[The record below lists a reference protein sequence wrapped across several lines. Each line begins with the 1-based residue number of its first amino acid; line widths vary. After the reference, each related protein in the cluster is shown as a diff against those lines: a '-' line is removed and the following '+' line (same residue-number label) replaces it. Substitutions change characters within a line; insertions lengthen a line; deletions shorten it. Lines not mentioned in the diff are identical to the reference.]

1 MREHEVPTHVQAEDR
16 VLLGFTFPQIVAVT
30 AVCAIS
36 YGAYRYAPV
45 GPSEVRMAI
54 AVVLGLV
61 GIAMVVGKIGG
72 RRLPLVAADLLKYR
86 LGARVYAGPVSQLVR
101 AEPPAP
107 AQPVRSG
114 PGPLSLMAKRAGRGL
129 ARLRKK
135 GKTRKNKERRNGR
148 MRWFGK
154 RRGKDGGR
162 DQRHDH
168 RAETLQSRRRKP
180 RMGWIPVV
188 ALAVLMA
195 AVVAVPESALADDH
209 EPWRDEIDFEVTE
222 PVEGRRIFVEAL
234 TVTGDRAAVTLRAA
248 TALDIRV
255 RAFGGPQGT
264 WLRFWGSA
272 TLAEGESIDYSLPL
286 NGPAPSF
293 TVSWEDTLG
302 QAGALT
308 VEHEQIP
315 YPLPAVEGE
324 LCNVRLASL
333 GWTPGAVSGVITSEC
348 VPHTEH
354 PVELQMV
361 AGHASVTETSLMDAQ
376 VTAVTGTVAAA
387 TGASSAAVPFV
398 PNGETSFTLPIAE
411 GEAIHAVSVDVSL
424 EASLS
429 IPIPPLT
436 QLTHHP
442 ERVEQVTRT
451 VHLHRPGDSDS
462 DSQTVTVTNEDG
474 TTESATA
481 TAYAYVPSATI
492 ARQVTVDVLHKEHV
506 KAETV
511 ERSPITRARGETL
524 APVSG
529 TGRLWRP
536 AWAATTPL
544 RRWSCPSRSRRT
556 RPPSRSPPTGCAAGS
571 RRWDGSG
578 PGEARDCGHPTGR
591 GCAGDNRRGPGG
603 GAGDAPPVRPRAHGD
618 GLRRLRPLPVR
629 HRLGRFHPHGR
640 GGRGAGRGQGQ
651 DRRRHGGGRAGLGP
665 VGQGRGRAAQQ
676 RPRGLPNTLEK
687 RKTLC

>member
-16 VLLGFTFPQIVAVT
+16 VLLGFTFPQIVAVM
-30 AVCAIS
+30 AVFALS

-45 GPSEVRMAI
+45 GPSEVRMAL
-54 AVVLGLV
+54 AVVFGLFGV
-61 GIAMVVGKIGG
+61 AMVVGKIGG

-86 LGARVYAGPVSQLVR
+86 LGARLYAGPVSQLVR

-129 ARLRKK
+129 GRLRKNR
-135 GKTRKNKERRNGR
+135 KTRKNKERRNGR

-154 RRGKDGGR
+154 RRGKDGRNSHG
-162 DQRHDH
+162 QDH

-195 AVVAVPESALADDH
+195 AVVTVPQSALADDH

-222 PVEGRRIFVEAL
+222 PVEGRRIFVERL
-234 TVTGDRAAVTLRAA
+234 TVSGDRAAVTLRAS
-248 TALDIRV
+248 TPLDIRV

-272 TLAEGESIDYSLPL
+272 SLAEGESIDYSLPL
-286 NGPAPSF
+286 HGPAPSF

-308 VEHEQIP
+308 VKHDRIP
-315 YPLPAVEGE
+315 YPLPEAEGE
-324 LCNVRLASL
+324 LCKVRLTSL
-333 GWTPGAVSGVITSEC
+333 GWTPGAVSGVIESEC
-348 VPHTEH
+348 VTHTEH
-354 PVELQMV
+354 PVELQTV
-361 AGHASVTETSLMDAQ
+361 AGHESVTETSLMDAQ
-376 VTAVTGTVAAA
+376 VTAVTGTVVAA
-387 TGASSAAVPFV
+387 TGASQASVAFV
-398 PNGETSFTLPIAE
+398 PDGETRFRLPIGDGQAF
-411 GEAIHAVSVDVSL
+411 HAVSVDVSL
-424 EASLS
+424 EASLR

-451 VHLHRPGDSDS
+451 VHLHRPGDSDY

-492 ARQVTVDVLHKEHV
+492 AREVTVDVLHKEHV

-511 ERSPITRARGETL
+511 ERSPITRSRDEALSL
-524 APVSG
+524 ASG
-529 TGRLWRP
+529 I
-536 AWAATTPL
+536 
-544 RRWSCPSRSRRT
+544 
-556 RPPSRSPPTGCAAGS
+556 GS
-571 RRWDGSG
+571 DDPYEALALPEPEAEDP
-578 PGEARDCGHPTGR
+578 PGEQEPAE
-591 GCAGDNRRGPGG
+591 
-603 GAGDAPPVRPRAHGD
+603 
-618 GLRRLRPLPVR
+618 GLRGWFEDMGWEWPW
-629 HRLGRFHPHGR
+629 
-640 GGRGAGRGQGQ
+640 
-651 DRRRHGGGRAGLGP
+651 
-665 VGQGRGRAAQQ
+665 
-676 RPRGLPNTLEK
+676 
-687 RKTLC
+687 

>member
-16 VLLGFTFPQIVAVT
+16 VLLGFTFPQVVAVV
-30 AVCAIS
+30 AVCALS

-54 AVVLGLV
+54 AVVFGLV
-61 GIAMVVGKIGG
+61 GVAMVVGKIGG

-86 LGARVYAGPVSQLVR
+86 LGARRYAGQTALLVR

-107 AQPVRSG
+107 AQPVKSG

-129 ARLRKK
+129 GRLRKNR
-135 GKTRKNKERRNGR
+135 KTRKNKERRNGR

-162 DQRHDH
+162 GQRHDH

-195 AVVAVPESALADDH
+195 AVTAVPQSALADDH

-222 PVEGRRIFVEAL
+222 PVPGRRIFVEAL
-234 TVTGDRAAVTLRAA
+234 TVSGDRAAVTLRAA

-255 RAFGGPQGT
+255 RAFGGPEGS

-272 TLAEGESIDYSLPL
+272 SLAEGERIDYSLPL
-286 NGPAPSF
+286 HGPAPSF

-315 YPLPAVEGE
+315 YPLPEAEGE
-324 LCNVRLASL
+324 LCDLQLTSL
-333 GWTPGAVSGVITSEC
+333 GWTPGSVTGVITSEC
-348 VPHTEH
+348 VTSIEH
-354 PVELQMV
+354 PVELQTV
-361 AGHASVTETSLMDAQ
+361 SGHQSVTETALLDAQ
-376 VTAVTGTVAAA
+376 VTAVTGTVSAV
-387 TGASSAAVPFV
+387 TGASQTSVPFV
-398 PNGETSFTLPIAE
+398 PDGESSFRLPVGDGQAF
-411 GEAIHAVSVDVSL
+411 HAVSVDVSL
-424 EASLS
+424 EASLR
-429 IPIPPLT
+429 ILVPPLT
-436 QLTHHP
+436 MLTHHP

-462 DSQTVTVTNEDG
+462 DSQTATATCEDG
-474 TTESATA
+474 ATASATA

-492 ARQVTVDVLHKEHV
+492 AREVTVEVLHPEHV

-511 ERSPITRARGETL
+511 EREPVVKTRGESL
-524 APVSG
+524 ALASG
-529 TGRLWRP
+529 VGSDDPFEALVLPEPEPEDPP
-536 AWAATTPL
+536 AEQEPA
-544 RRWSCPSRSRRT
+544 
-556 RPPSRSPPTGCAAGS
+556 
-571 RRWDGSG
+571 
-578 PGEARDCGHPTGR
+578 
-591 GCAGDNRRGPGG
+591 
-603 GAGDAPPVRPRAHGD
+603 D
-618 GLRRLRPLPVR
+618 GLRGWFDQ
-629 HRLGRFHPHGR
+629 LGWEWPW
-640 GGRGAGRGQGQ
+640 
-651 DRRRHGGGRAGLGP
+651 
-665 VGQGRGRAAQQ
+665 
-676 RPRGLPNTLEK
+676 
-687 RKTLC
+687 